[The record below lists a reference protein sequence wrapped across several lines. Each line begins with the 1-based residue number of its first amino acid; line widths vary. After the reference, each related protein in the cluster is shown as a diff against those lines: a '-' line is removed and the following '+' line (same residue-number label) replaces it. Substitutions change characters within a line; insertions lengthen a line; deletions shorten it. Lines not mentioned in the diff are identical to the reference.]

1 MNEMAAS
8 SSSSSASSSN
18 HQTTEERPS
27 SSRSEQNRSPSTSS
41 GYESAAATAAAVVQH
56 RRQTVVKELGPAN
69 DYRRQFVL
77 GSSSNANQRLGRANV
92 LRQNSLY
99 VTRIQMPA
107 AVPILSNRIRTRD
120 DGGHRDLA
128 SQNTEKSVPQPVWPH
143 ASRELNQSPRT
154 DSAVIE
160 QSDNYVTKI
169 LIASDGTD
177 ANAVTAEVEGYDSIV
192 TDSLLMWMS
201 YSQETVNNKLGSTVE
216 SSTGVSSEN
225 VDSLPGTGDR
235 SDSELAIIRQL
246 SQTISQSQTVTTVSR
261 ALSKANS
268 ISSGGGGSDLYASRM
283 ASSGNSSN
291 SNSNSSSSSHR
302 QPTSTS
308 KPAVAGLVSTSLA
321 KRIAM
326 IKERWEQFPNSR
338 QRVHTESDDDDP
350 MASRYQRLHQ
360 RYVPKDGDLNFILQ
374 TPPLSSSSSVS
385 DESRRNRQ
393 SPLSRYHSTRAEERQ
408 HVASNEPVRLPPYL
422 LPSSAHLDS
431 DRVSNSSSRSSGSRR
446 VTFSADTVDNENSAP
461 SSTSGRNPPSQSA
474 VPYSQELKLGPQ
486 FLSIGYHLY
495 ANNDKQAAGG
505 GGYYPYN
512 LQMLS
517 QLPRYKSTSFIKSIT
532 TWSNGFSNRLK
543 KRNLGN
549 FCCRCFVS
557 FAVTRDR

>member
-1 MNEMAAS
+1 MKGEMLKSLMISSSSSSSSPVPRFTDDPLATLSITRDTTVKSNHNKFGFFTNRFLSRQRVDDIYAVSRFVKIGLMLLRIPMTGGFYTSLLFRTNDRISPTHRDNPLFQFDRDRNEMAAS

-107 AVPILSNRIRTRD
+107 AVPTLSNRIRTRD

-143 ASRELNQSPRT
+143 ASRELNQSLRT

-169 LIASDGTD
+169 LIASDSTG

-283 ASSGNSSN
+283 ASFGNSWKW
-291 SNSNSSSSSHR
+291 H
-302 QPTSTS
+302 
-308 KPAVAGLVSTSLA
+308 
-321 KRIAM
+321 
-326 IKERWEQFPNSR
+326 
-338 QRVHTESDDDDP
+338 
-350 MASRYQRLHQ
+350 Y
-360 RYVPKDGDLNFILQ
+360 
-374 TPPLSSSSSVS
+374 
-385 DESRRNRQ
+385 
-393 SPLSRYHSTRAEERQ
+393 
-408 HVASNEPVRLPPYL
+408 
-422 LPSSAHLDS
+422 
-431 DRVSNSSSRSSGSRR
+431 
-446 VTFSADTVDNENSAP
+446 
-461 SSTSGRNPPSQSA
+461 
-474 VPYSQELKLGPQ
+474 
-486 FLSIGYHLY
+486 
-495 ANNDKQAAGG
+495 
-505 GGYYPYN
+505 
-512 LQMLS
+512 
-517 QLPRYKSTSFIKSIT
+517 SIT
-532 TWSNGFSNRLK
+532 TYRQNIWYSMRGVQK
-543 KRNLGN
+543 
-549 FCCRCFVS
+549 C
-557 FAVTRDR
+557 